1 VLVSDILEDA
11 SAAFGSCVGAP
22 LYRRLTDAVKALNNK
37 GITDLQLA
45 EADFCVYDGLVTLP
59 MEVDAVQ
66 SVLVDGQPSFARSQW
81 YQYSLAG
88 SGWSQCTGWGYAD
101 ELGRVS
107 TYRDPSIPSYLV
119 AQLENVQDNNSVL
132 IVRGWDATGK
142 RITTLDGNGNA
153 MDGFLVPTI
162 YGFQNRNPD
171 VAPIAKIDTI
181 TISGPTTAGVARE
194 RKGFVRLVAIDPAD
208 NTSVTQIGYY
218 QPWET
223 APSYRRL
230 RVKAKSWVRVK
241 YRRKDL
247 EIRGPGDWINV
258 ENREALLLMCRAVK
272 ARADNQFDLA
282 RSAEGEAVRILNDA
296 ASASNPVT
304 QDGACIVFSNMG
316 NGCGNDDSLIYGN
329 GGYFL

>member
-1 VLVSDILEDA
+1 MLVSDILEDA
-11 SAAFGSCVGAP
+11 TSSAGFGMCAGP
-22 LYRRLTDAVKALNNK
+22 TLYRRMTDAVKALNNK

-66 SVLVDGQPSFARSQW
+66 SVLVDGQPSFLRSQW

-88 SGWSQCTGWGYAD
+88 SGWSPCTGWGYAD
-101 ELGRVS
+101 ELGRVC
-107 TYRDPSIPSYLV
+107 TYRDPSIASYII
-119 AQLENVQDNNSVL
+119 AQVENVQDNNSAVT
-132 IVRGWDATGK
+132 VRGWYQGK
-142 RITTLDGNGNA
+142 RITSLDGNGNA

-171 VAPIAKIDTI
+171 VPPIDKIDNI
-181 TISGPTTAGVARE
+181 TISGPTTGGVARE
-194 RKGFVRLVAIDPAD
+194 RKGFIRLVAIDPAD

-223 APSYRRL
+223 SPSYRRI

-247 EIRGPGDWINV
+247 EIRGPNDWINV
-258 ENREALLLMCRAVK
+258 ENREALLIMCKAVK
-272 ARADNQFDLA
+272 FRADGQYDLA
-282 RSAEGEAVRILNDA
+282 RSAETEAVRILNDA
-296 ASASNPVT
+296 ASASNPNT
-304 QDGACIVFSNMG
+304 QDGATIIFKDMG
-316 NGCGNDDSLIYGN
+316 GCGQNDSLIWGGN
-329 GGYFL
+329 YFY